1 MRKTQIWNDNYIE
14 LQFGSKTILFL
25 GNLAQVPGVTR
36 SKANFDVV
44 RQQFF
49 NSPWN
54 KNFQIKVK
62 RVFEIWLKD
71 YKKFPILH
79 FDEYIFS
86 QTWI

>member
-25 GNLAQVPGVTR
+25 GNLAQVPVVTR
-36 SKANFDVV
+36 FKANFDVV

-54 KNFQIKVK
+54 KNYLIKVK
-62 RVFEIWLKD
+62 RVFDIWNLIKRLQNISNPS
-71 YKKFPILH
+71 FW
-79 FDEYIFS
+79 
-86 QTWI
+86 WIYF